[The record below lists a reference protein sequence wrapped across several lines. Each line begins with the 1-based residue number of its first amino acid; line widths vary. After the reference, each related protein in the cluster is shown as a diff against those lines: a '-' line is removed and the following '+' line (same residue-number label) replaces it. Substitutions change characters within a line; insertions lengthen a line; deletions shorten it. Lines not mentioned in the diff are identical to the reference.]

1 MEYLQITAY
10 IAAILGVIM
19 FGLTLNVSM
28 YRVKLG
34 SSQGDIA
41 KYPFQDGGDEG
52 LKHRIRAFGNF
63 TEYTPF
69 CIIMLGLLELNQAPA
84 ALIWGLGITFILG
97 RLSHAY
103 GMLSNP
109 YNPTMRIIGMFATY
123 AIFLT
128 PAIWI
133 FL

>member
-1 MEYLQITAY
+1 METLQITAY
-10 IAAILGVIM
+10 IAAAIAVIM
-19 FGLTLNVSM
+19 FVLTLNVSM
-28 YRVKLG
+28 HRVKLG
-34 SSQGDIA
+34 NAQGDMA

-63 TEYTPF
+63 IEYTPF
-69 CIIMLGLLELNQAPA
+69 CIIMLGLLALNNAPA
-84 ALIWGLGITFILG
+84 TMVWGLGIAFLLD
-97 RLSHAY
+97 RLSHAF

-109 YNPTMRIIGMFATY
+109 YNPTMRILGMFTTY
-123 AIFLT
+123 AILLV